1 MKALYFVAAFY
12 WLISSVAFAE
22 PSRLDRINNVLL
34 ELRSDIEIKEG
45 GVCIFKED
53 GKPFSRHVMLDCET
67 LLGNIFLSD
76 QNLPVNVSTKLIDD
90 LILYGESV
98 LKSLYPGDLLLKAEK
113 EEDATIFAKLFLYL
127 DKLDGLHPALGVS
140 LKVRKFERDNFRAIA
155 PIFVALKDEQSV
167 SKLIKKFID
176 DWREDSRAEGPDF
189 LAFYLKWYV
198 HTSEDESLPKLFE
211 RFSFSPPAKVLME
224 LRTILFEHRD
234 KVSPLIFASQVR
246 DLPIECLEGGLV
258 GQGNACSL
266 LEQLPL
272 ETQDKFA
279 KSFVQK
285 FNADVETSSDLVH
298 FLSHG
303 IIPEFV
309 SRSDYY
315 KIYSTEVI
323 YPILVKN
330 SLLGD
335 EILNRFA
342 FENTNML
349 KGRVEPKNNT
359 SNILFISLFSF
370 GLIVAVFVVFGYRYI
385 VSRECA
391 TNATIGM
398 SKEERAEL
406 RELKGFFGVSTLAT
420 LRDLSK
426 SYRLKVREAH
436 PDLGQVDTGTFL
448 ELQSKYARV
457 KELQERYLGE
467 RG

>member
-1 MKALYFVAAFY
+1 MKALYFAAVFFF
-12 WLISSVAFAE
+12 LIPSFAIAE
-22 PSRLDRINNVLL
+22 PSRLDRISNVLL

-98 LKSLYPGDLLLKAEK
+98 LKSLYAGDLLLKVEK

-127 DKLDGLHPALGVS
+127 NKLDGLHPALGVS
-140 LKVRKFERDNFRAIA
+140 LKVRKFERDNYSSIA
-155 PIFVALKDEQSV
+155 PIFDALKDEQSV
-167 SKLIKKFID
+167 SKLIKAFVDNWK
-176 DWREDSRAEGPDF
+176 EDSRAEGADF

-198 HTSEDESLPKLFE
+198 QISEDESLPKLFE
-211 RFSFSPPAKVLME
+211 RFSFSSPANILME
-224 LRTILFEHRD
+224 LRTILFEYRD
-234 KVSPLIFASQVR
+234 KVSPLTFASQVR

-266 LEQLPL
+266 LEQLPE

-279 KSFVQK
+279 KSFLQK
-285 FNADVETSSDLVH
+285 FNNYIETSNDLSSFFNKGV
-298 FLSHG
+298 L
-303 IIPEFV
+303 PDFV
-309 SRSDYY
+309 SRSGFYRS
-315 KIYSTEVI
+315 YSIQVL
-323 YPILVKN
+323 YPLLREKGLVN
-330 SLLGD
+330 DDVLS
-335 EILNRFA
+335 RFGL
-342 FENTNML
+342 ENKVAL
-349 KGRVEPKNNT
+349 ESRVETRKDS
-359 SNILFISLFSF
+359 SNILFIALFCF
-370 GLIVAVFVVFGYRYI
+370 GLLVAVFVVFGYRYI
-385 VSRECA
+385 VSRERA
-391 TNATIGM
+391 SAAIGM

-426 SYRLKVREAH
+426 SYRLKVREVH

-448 ELQSKYARV
+448 DLQNKYARV

-467 RG
+467 KR